1 MKTKPYTI
9 ALALLLLAGN
19 LSCSK
24 IMPERN
30 IDYSGGRVFV
40 NLPRGL
46 RNADT
51 DRNLD
56 KPTAVVVSLPND
68 NEIYVG
74 TERTPSAKEDLRF
87 KLRQLLQEQA
97 GPDRIVYLGAGF
109 TNEYGSVVGIC
120 DAIRSQSVSRV
131 GLLAIN
137 VDKNL
142 PGRVLVELPAEPDPN
157 EDLMRKPNPLT
168 LVVSISKDL
177 KLRLNADDIGSVNDS
192 APLSQRLQQ
201 VFQQRREMRAY
212 KPGLETRTDLTED
225 ERVEKTI
232 TVKAPRSIK
241 YGDVMKIVDAIK
253 GAGASPIVL
262 QLDDCLS
269 EAVRAESAFQDGIG
283 SCCFA

>member
-46 RNADT
+46 KNADT

-56 KPTAVVVSLPND
+56 RPTAVVVSLPND

-74 TERTPSAKEDLRF
+74 TERSASGKEDLRF
-87 KLRQLLQEQA
+87 KLRQLLQDQA
-97 GPDRIVYLGAGF
+97 ESDRIVYLGAGF
-109 TNEYGSVVGIC
+109 TNDYGSVVEIC
-120 DAIRSQSVSRV
+120 NAIRMQGVSRV

-137 VDKNL
+137 VERNL
-142 PGRVLVELPAEPDPN
+142 PGRILVELPAEPDPN
-157 EDLMRKPNPLT
+157 DDLMRKPNPLT

-192 APLSQRLQQ
+192 EPLAERLQQ
-201 VFQQRREMRAY
+201 IFQQRREQHAY
-212 KPGLETRTDLTED
+212 KLGFETRTDLPES
-225 ERVEKTI
+225 ERVEKTMI
-232 TVKAPRSIK
+232 VKSNRSMK

-262 QLDDCLS
+262 QLDDLS
-269 EAVRAESAFQDGIG
+269 Q
-283 SCCFA
+283 

>member
-1 MKTKPYTI
+1 MKRKPYKL
-9 ALALLLLAGN
+9 ALALFLLAGV

-30 IDYSGGRVFV
+30 IDYSGGRVLV

-46 RNADT
+46 RNAET

-56 KPTAVVVSLPND
+56 KPTAVVVSLPNND
-68 NEIYVG
+68 EIYVG
-74 TERTPSAKEDLRF
+74 TERTASAKEDLRF
-87 KLRQLLQEQA
+87 KLRQLLQDHAE
-97 GPDRIVYLGAGF
+97 PDRIVYLGAAF
-109 TNEYGSVVGIC
+109 TNDYGSVVWMC
-120 DAIRSQSVSRV
+120 DAIRKQGVSRV

-142 PGRVLVELPAEPDPN
+142 PGRILVELPAEPDPN
-157 EDLMRKPNPLT
+157 EDLRMLKPNPLT
-168 LVVSISKDL
+168 LVVSISTDLRL
-177 KLRLNADDIGSVNDS
+177 KLNQDDIGNVNDS
-192 APLSQRLQQ
+192 APLSVKLQQ
-201 VFQQRREMRAY
+201 ILRLRKEMRAY

-262 QLDDCLS
+262 QLDDLVV
-269 EAVRAESAFQDGIG
+269 VRVLRESTSF
-283 SCCFA
+283 

>member
-1 MKTKPYTI
+1 MKRKPYAI
-9 ALALLLLAGN
+9 GLALLLLGSAGV
-19 LSCSK
+19 SCSK

-40 NLPRGL
+40 NLPRSL

-56 KPTAVVVSLPND
+56 KPTAVVVSLPNND
-68 NEIYVG
+68 EIYVG
-74 TERTPSAKEDLRF
+74 TERNASAKDDLRF
-87 KLRQLLQEQA
+87 KLRQLLQDQA
-97 GPDRIVYLGAGF
+97 EPDRIVYLGAGF
-109 TNEYGSVVGIC
+109 TNDYGSVVGIC
-120 DAIRSQSVSRV
+120 DAIRRQGVSRV
-131 GLLAIN
+131 GLLALN

-142 PGRVLVELPAEPDPN
+142 PSRILVELPAERDPN
-157 EDLMRKPNPLT
+157 EDLSMLKPNPLT
-168 LVVSISKDL
+168 LVVSISTDLRL
-177 KLRLNADDIGSVNDS
+177 KLNQDDIGNVNDS
-192 APLSQRLQQ
+192 VPLSVKLEQIFRM
-201 VFQQRREMRAY
+201 RREIRAY

-262 QLDDCLS
+262 QLDDLS
-269 EAVRAESAFQDGIG
+269 Q
-283 SCCFA
+283 

>member
-1 MKTKPYTI
+1 MKRRNRTV
-9 ALALLLLAGN
+9 ALTLSFLTLPGI

-56 KPTAVVVSLPND
+56 KPTAVVLSLPNND
-68 NEIYVG
+68 EIYVG
-74 TERTPSAKEDLRF
+74 TERTASAKEDLRF
-87 KLRQLLQEQA
+87 KLRQLLQDQA
-97 GPDRIVYLGAGF
+97 EPDRIVYVGAGV
-109 TNEYGSVVGIC
+109 TNDYGSVVGIC
-120 DAIRSQSVSRV
+120 DAIRRQGVSRV

-142 PGRVLVELPAEPDPN
+142 PGRIQVELPAEPDPN
-157 EDLMRKPNPLT
+157 AELMRRPNPLT
-168 LVVSISKDL
+168 LVVSISPDL
-177 KLRLNADDIGSVNDS
+177 KLRLNQDDMGSVNDS
-192 APLSQRLQQ
+192 APLSVRLEQT
-201 VFQQRREMRAY
+201 FRYRKEMRAY
-212 KPGLETRTDLTED
+212 KPGSETRTDLTED
-225 ERVEKTI
+225 ERVEKTV

-241 YGDVMKIVDAIK
+241 YGDVMKVIDAIK

-262 QLDDCLS
+262 QLDDL
-269 EAVRAESAFQDGIG
+269 AQ
-283 SCCFA
+283 

>member
-1 MKTKPYTI
+1 MKRKPYTI
-9 ALALLLLAGN
+9 TLALFVLAGL

-40 NLPRGL
+40 NLPRDL
-46 RNADT
+46 RNAET

-56 KPTAVVVSLPND
+56 KPAAVVVSLPSND
-68 NEIYVG
+68 EIYVG
-74 TERTPSAKEDLRF
+74 TERTASAKDDLRF
-87 KLRQLLQEQA
+87 KLRQLLQDQTE
-97 GPDRIVYLGAGF
+97 PDRIVYLAAGF
-109 TNEYGSVVGIC
+109 TNDYGAVVGVC
-120 DAIRSQSVSRV
+120 DAIRRQGVSRV

-142 PGRVLVELPAEPDPN
+142 PGRILVELPAEPDPN
-157 EDLMRKPNPLT
+157 EDLSRLKSNPFT

-177 KLRLNADDIGSVNDS
+177 KLRLNQDDIGSVNDS

-212 KPGLETRTDLTED
+212 EPGLETRTDLTED

-232 TVKAPRSIK
+232 IVKAPRSIR
-241 YGDVMKIVDAIK
+241 YGDVMKVVDAIR

-262 QLDDCLS
+262 QLDDLP
-269 EAVRAESAFQDGIG
+269 
-283 SCCFA
+283 